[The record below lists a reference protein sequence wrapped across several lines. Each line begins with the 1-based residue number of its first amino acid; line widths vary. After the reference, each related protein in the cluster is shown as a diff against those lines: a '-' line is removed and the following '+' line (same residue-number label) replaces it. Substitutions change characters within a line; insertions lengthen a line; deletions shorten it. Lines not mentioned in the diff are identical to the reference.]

1 MELIFENALFLKG
14 SKNAKTLDI
23 QGFVELVKGI
33 EPPTCSIFEGV
44 FWPSLIFK
52 AYKLKPLVFQGV
64 SWFFYLLIF
73 IVFYRFF

>member
-44 FWPSLIFK
+44 F
-52 AYKLKPLVFQGV
+52 
-64 SWFFYLLIF
+64 
-73 IVFYRFF
+73 